1 MLHNLTGA
9 ALLQTNARLDALLPA
24 DVVLL
29 GEQHDAPEHQVIHS
43 QVIAL
48 MAQCS
53 QLGAVAL
60 EMPDAGATT
69 AALHLSS
76 TELQCIRS

>member
-1 MLHNLTGA
+1 M
-9 ALLQTNARLDALLPA
+9 
-24 DVVLL
+24 V
-29 GEQHDAPEHQVIHS
+29 
-43 QVIAL
+43 
-48 MAQCS
+48 QCS
-53 QLGAVAL
+53 QLGAVAF